1 VANFTRAGLRRL
13 PEQLHFVNDKIALFN
28 ISALEI
34 DVDVDGLMAVR
45 AMMISLSTLTIL
57 VHGIGLS
64 IKLSGDLGIAIQTEK
79 LTVALFRGI
88 EIGDE
93 YQSW

>member
-1 VANFTRAGLRRL
+1 VANFTKAGLRRL
-13 PEQLHFVNDKIALFN
+13 PEQLHFVDNKIALFN

-57 VHGIGLS
+57 VHGIELS
-64 IKLSGDLGIAIQTEK
+64 IKLSGDLGIAEK
-79 LTVALFRGI
+79 LTVALFRSI

>member
-1 VANFTRAGLRRL
+1 
-13 PEQLHFVNDKIALFN
+13 LFN

-57 VHGIGLS
+57 VHGIELS

-79 LTVALFRGI
+79 LTVALFRSI
-88 EIGDE
+88 EIGDVYGNIKVGE
-93 YQSW
+93 YEVDVPQTEREQSRCR